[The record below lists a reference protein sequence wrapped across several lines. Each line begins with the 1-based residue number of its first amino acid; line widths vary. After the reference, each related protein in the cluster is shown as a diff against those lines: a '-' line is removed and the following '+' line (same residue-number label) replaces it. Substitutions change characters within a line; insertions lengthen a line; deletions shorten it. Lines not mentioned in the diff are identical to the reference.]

1 MNNNNSLDCERA
13 GDLISV
19 LYGEADEHAQREFQL
34 HLQQCETCRTEF
46 GAFEQVREA
55 IGEWRDEALSVF
67 VSSPVVAAPPRKSAV
82 AALRQ
87 FFTLSPLWMKGAV
100 GFAAVV
106 FCVLAVLAF
115 GRSPSIHQV
124 APLAQVKPDAIYT
137 KDDVKRAVDEALAN
151 QQALAKKETEQ
162 RVATVPKPQSKVTVS
177 EPNNGEVARSTR
189 TPQQR
194 RPFSRSEREQLAAE
208 LRLVSS
214 DDNDIELPDQF

>member
-19 LYGEADEHAQREFQL
+19 LYGEADERAQREFQL

-55 IGEWRDEALSVF
+55 IGEWRDEALSGF

-87 FFTLSPLWMKGAV
+87 FFDLSPLWMKGAV

-106 FCVLAVLAF
+106 FCVLVVLAF
-115 GRSPSIHQV
+115 GRWPSHDVTEVASKNSPAAV
-124 APLAQVKPDAIYT
+124 YT
-137 KDDVKRAVDEALAN
+137 KEDVDHAVAD
-151 QQALAKKETEQ
+151 
-162 RVATVPKPQSKVTVS
+162 
-177 EPNNGEVARSTR
+177 
-189 TPQQR
+189 
-194 RPFSRSEREQLAAE
+194 
-208 LRLVSS
+208 
-214 DDNDIELPDQF
+214 

>member
-1 MNNNNSLDCERA
+1 M
-13 GDLISV
+13 SV
-19 LYGEADEHAQREFQL
+19 LYGEANERAQREFQL

-115 GRSPSIHQV
+115 GRSSSIHEV

-162 RVATVPKPQSKVTVS
+162 RVATVPKPKSV
-177 EPNNGEVARSTR
+177 E
-189 TPQQR
+189 R
-194 RPFSRSEREQLAAE
+194 RVGKECR
-208 LRLVSS
+208 
-214 DDNDIELPDQF
+214 